1 MAEKSEH
8 IIFKE
13 DTLMEFVTLN
23 TGAKM
28 PLEGFG
34 VFQVPDPAVCE
45 QAVYDAIKT
54 GYRLIDTAQA
64 YMNEEAVGKAVAR
77 AIADGLT
84 TRDELF
90 ITTKVWVSNMKTEDT
105 AYESVKSSLAKLGLD
120 YVDLILLHQPMGDY
134 FAAYRGI
141 TKAYKEGLVKA
152 VGVSNFYPAILANL
166 CENVDVIPAV
176 NQVELHPFFAQEEAL
191 KVMKEYGVAPQAWGP
206 FAEGK
211 HGIFTDPELTAIGQ
225 KYGKTAAQVV
235 LRWNVQRGVSVLPK
249 SVHVDRMEQ
258 NFDIWDFTLTDD
270 DMAVISAKDKE
281 HSEIVDHSSAE
292 FVKFINGLK
301 V

>member
-1 MAEKSEH
+1 
-8 IIFKE
+8 
-13 DTLMEFVTLN
+13 
-23 TGAKM
+23 M

-34 VFQVPDPAVCE
+34 VFQVPDPKECE
-45 QAVYDAIKT
+45 DSVYSAIKV

-84 TRDELF
+84 TREELF
-90 ITTKVWVSNMKTEDT
+90 ITTKVWVSNMKNEDT
-105 AYESVKSSLAKLGLD
+105 AYESIKVSLAKLGLD

-134 FAAYRGI
+134 FAAYRGAV
-141 TKAYKEGLVKA
+141 KAYKDGLVKA

-211 HGIFTDPELTAIGQ
+211 HGIFTDPELTAIGK

-270 DMAVISAKDKE
+270 DMAVISAKDKG

>member
-1 MAEKSEH
+1 
-8 IIFKE
+8 
-13 DTLMEFVTLN
+13 MEFITLN

-34 VFQVPDPAVCE
+34 VFQVPDPKECE
-45 QAVYDAIKT
+45 DSVYSAIKV

-84 TRDELF
+84 TREELF
-90 ITTKVWVSNMKTEDT
+90 VTTKIWVSNMKNEES
-105 AYESVKSSLAKLGLD
+105 AYESVKVSLKKLGLN

-134 FAAYRGI
+134 FAAYRGAV
-141 TKAYKEGLVKA
+141 KAYKEGLVKA
-152 VGVSNFYPAILANL
+152 VGVSNFYPAILANF
-166 CENVDVIPAV
+166 CENVEVIPAV
-176 NQVELHPFFAQEEAL
+176 NQVELHPFFTQEEAL
-191 KVMKEYGVAPQAWGP
+191 KVMKDYGVAPQAWGP

-211 HGIFTDPELTAIGQ
+211 HGIFTDPELTAIGA

-249 SVHVDRMEQ
+249 SVHIDRMEQ
-258 NFDIWDFTLTDD
+258 NFGIWDFTLSDE
-270 DMAVISAKDKE
+270 DMAVISAKDKG

-301 V
+301 I

>member
-1 MAEKSEH
+1 
-8 IIFKE
+8 
-13 DTLMEFVTLN
+13 MEFVTLN

-34 VFQVPDPAVCE
+34 VFQVHDPKECE
-45 QAVYDAIKT
+45 DSVYSAIKV

-84 TRDELF
+84 TREELF
-90 ITTKVWVSNMKTEDT
+90 ITTKVWVSNMKSEDT
-105 AYESVKSSLAKLGLD
+105 AYESIKVSLAKLGLD
-120 YVDLILLHQPMGDY
+120 YIDLILLHQPMGDY
-134 FAAYRGI
+134 FAAYRGAV
-141 TKAYKEGLVKA
+141 KAYRKGLVKA

-166 CENVDVIPAV
+166 CENVEVIPAV

-225 KYGKTAAQVV
+225 KYGKSAAQVV

-258 NFDIWDFTLTDD
+258 NFDIWNFTLTAD
-270 DMAVISAKDKE
+270 DMAVISAKDKG